1 MEIKI
6 SERASVISNRNIFV
20 SSVGAEPMTFHATV
34 HCSTTELQHIH
45 GEQASQQ

>member
-6 SERASVISNRNIFV
+6 SEKASEISNRNIFV
-20 SSVGAEPMTFHATV
+20 SSVGAEPMTFQATV

-45 GEQASQQ
+45 GD